1 MLNIIKKL
9 FGDKNER
16 AIRQYWPI
24 VEEINAYAQ
33 QFRSLSD
40 DELRAKTDDFKQQI
54 REAIAAN
61 EARQEEINATLRGF
75 VSESKAAPAE
85 AEISGDGQAVEEEHE
100 LTLHERLDLFDE
112 LDDLEDAW
120 LDTIEETLEE
130 ILPEAFAVVKETC
143 RRLTE
148 NHKLHVR
155 ATDRDRE
162 LSARKGYPEIKGN
175 SAIWS
180 HTWEAGGTMITW
192 EMIPYDVQAIGA
204 IALHRG
210 NIAEMKTG
218 EGKTLVAVA
227 PMYLNA
233 LVGRGVHLVTVNPYL
248 AQRDAEWMGPI
259 FEFLGLTVDVI
270 DLYESHSEGRRGA
283 YRADITYGTNN
294 EFGFDYLRD
303 NSFVVE

>member
-24 VEEINAYAQ
+24 VEEINAHAQ

-40 DELRAKTDDFKQQI
+40 DELRAKTDIFKQQI
-54 REAIAAN
+54 RETVAVI
-61 EARQEEINATLRGF
+61 EARQQEINAALRGF
-75 VSESKAAPAE
+75 TSEARPVLAE
-85 AEISGDGQAVEEEHE
+85 AEVSGDGQAVEGVHE
-100 LTLHERLDLFDE
+100 LTLHERLDLFEE

-120 LDTIEETLEE
+120 LDAVEDTLDE
-130 ILPEAFAVVKETC
+130 ILPETFAVVKELC

-148 NHKLHVR
+148 HGKLRVR
-155 ATDRDRE
+155 ANDYDRE
-162 LSARKGYPEIKGN
+162 LSERKGYPEIKGN
-175 SAIWS
+175 TAIWAN
-180 HTWEAGGTMITW
+180 TWEAGGTMITW

-259 FEFLGLTVDVI
+259 FEFLG
-270 DLYESHSEGRRGA
+270 
-283 YRADITYGTNN
+283 
-294 EFGFDYLRD
+294 
-303 NSFVVE
+303 